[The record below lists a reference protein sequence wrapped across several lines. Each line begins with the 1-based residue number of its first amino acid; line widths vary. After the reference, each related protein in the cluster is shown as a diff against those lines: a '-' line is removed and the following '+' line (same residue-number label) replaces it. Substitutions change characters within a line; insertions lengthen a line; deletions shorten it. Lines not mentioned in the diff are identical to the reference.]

1 MPNLPLVLLLILK
14 NLIMKKIILLV
25 CTLSAF
31 AFGTSMAQSVA
42 EQNLNSAIQS
52 AENVQQEITTARK
65 AVNQLVKQLTVLG
78 NPNAVL
84 FESKMNYHVNSVLN
98 NSDDVQYFV
107 GLAQSNSSIPFSSTL
122 IVNAC
127 NELVN
132 QNDII
137 IGLTAQMTAA
147 INANNTSLAL
157 SLVQPIRSAL
167 TKQFNKAAYI
177 INEIEAIKNAI
188 RTYTVCI
195 KTVDYNGNPT
205 TYTAGFYAQND
216 ATGDY
221 FYPGNPNDQDY
232 GQGNCFYNLAPG
244 TYTFGSYQD
253 YFCGTNSET
262 ATLSQSLVNSNGI
275 IEITLVVWCE

>member
-1 MPNLPLVLLLILK
+1 
-14 NLIMKKIILLV
+14 MKKIILFAL
-25 CTLSAF
+25 TLTLLLIGKSFSQSA
-31 AFGTSMAQSVA
+31 A

-52 AENVQQEITTARK
+52 SENIQEEVVLARK

-84 FESKMNYHVNSVLN
+84 FEEKMTHHVNSVLN

-107 GLAQSNSSIPFSSTL
+107 GLAQSNSSIPFSSTG
-122 IVNAC
+122 IAITC
-127 NELVN
+127 NDLVN
-132 QNDII
+132 ENDII
-137 IGLTAQMTAA
+137 MGLTAQMTTA

-167 TKQFNKAAYI
+167 TRQFNKTAAMI
-177 INEIEAIKNAI
+177 TEIENIKNAI

-205 TYTAGFYAQND
+205 TYSAGFYAQNNT
-216 ATGDY
+216 TGEY
-221 FYPGNPNDQDY
+221 IYPGNPNDQDY
-232 GQGNCFYNLAPG
+232 GYGNCFYNLVPG

-253 YFCGTNSET
+253 YFCGTNSAT
-262 ATLSQSLVNSNGI
+262 ITLSQDLVNSNGF
-275 IEITLVVWCE
+275 IEVTLVVWCE

>member
-1 MPNLPLVLLLILK
+1 
-14 NLIMKKIILLV
+14 MKKIILFV
-25 CTLSAF
+25 CTLSVV
-31 AFGTSMAQSVA
+31 AFGQSMAQSVA

-52 AENVQQEITTARK
+52 AENVQQEVTTARK

-78 NPNAVL
+78 TPNATL

-107 GLAQSNSSIPFSSTL
+107 GLAQSNSSTPFSATV

-167 TKQFNKAAYI
+167 TKQFNKAKSI
-177 INEIEAIKNAI
+177 ITEIEAIKTTI
-188 RTYTVCI
+188 RTYNVCLYL
-195 KTVDYNGNPT
+195 VDSQGN
-205 TYTAGFYAQND
+205 TAIDGGFGAQNTT
-216 ATGDY
+216 TGEL
-221 FYPGNPNDQDY
+221 FYPGDPNGQDY
-232 GQGNCFYNLAPG
+232 GYGNCFVNLPSG
-244 TYTFGSYQD
+244 TYQFFSFPSQGSL
-253 YFCGTNSET
+253 CGTGSST
-262 ATLSQSLVNSNGI
+262 VTLSPSLVNSNGVV
-275 IEITLVVWCE
+275 EITMVTWCE

>member
-1 MPNLPLVLLLILK
+1 
-14 NLIMKKIILLV
+14 MKKIILL
-25 CTLSAF
+25 AF
-31 AFGTSMAQSVA
+31 SLTFLFLGQSFAQSVA

-52 AENVQQEITTARK
+52 SENIQQEVTVARK

-78 NPNAVL
+78 TPNAAL
-84 FESKMNYHVNSVLN
+84 FEEKMTYHVNSVLN

-107 GLAQSNSSIPFSSTL
+107 GLAQSNSTTPFSSVSIANT
-122 IVNAC
+122 C

-137 IGLTAQMTAA
+137 MGLTAQMTSA

-167 TKQFNKAAYI
+167 TRQLNKTTNMI
-177 INEIEAIKNAI
+177 TEIENIKNAI

-195 KTVDYNGNPT
+195 KTVNYNGDPT
-205 TYTAGFYAQND
+205 TYTAGFYALNET
-216 ATGDY
+216 TGEY
-221 FYPGNPNDQDY
+221 IYPGNPNDQDY

-244 TYTFGSYQD
+244 TYTFGAYRD
-253 YFCGTNSET
+253 YFCGTNFST
-262 ATLSQSLVNSNGI
+262 ITLSQSLVNSDGI
-275 IEITLVVWCE
+275 IELTLLVWCE

>member
-1 MPNLPLVLLLILK
+1 
-14 NLIMKKIILLV
+14 MKKIIFL
-25 CTLSAF
+25 AF
-31 AFGTSMAQSVA
+31 ALCVSVFELSVAQSVA
-42 EQNLNSAIQS
+42 EQNLNSAIQL
-52 AENVQQEITTARK
+52 AENVQQEVTTARK

-84 FESKMNYHVNSVLN
+84 FESKMNHHVNSVLN

-107 GLAQSNSSIPFSSTL
+107 GLAQSNSSTPFSATI

-167 TKQFNKAAYI
+167 TKQFNKAKSI
-177 INEIEAIKNAI
+177 ISQIESIKTAI

-216 ATGDY
+216 TTGEY
-221 FYPGNPNDQDY
+221 LYPGNPNDQDY